1 MVKITRNHKSY
12 LRILLLLSITIA
24 SMFSLFVPVKASEK
38 VDRVYDYTNSLSDE
52 QEQELEDLVEK
63 YYNKSNYNFLIVIT
77 DTLSEYS
84 YDSSGNS
91 DTDCELY
98 SVAFYESFQETYEQK
113 YPNCA
118 ILAID
123 IKNRY
128 AYVSGFGELK
138 TQLDDNRCDLV
149 FKKITPQLKRDKWFA
164 ACKKYVHQAYN
175 YSKFKEGIDPGNI
188 FYNTF
193 LQLGIALVIGGVV
206 IAVLIIN
213 SGGKMTVSAMTYL
226 DENNSRV
233 VAQHDH
239 YVRTSTHRTKRSSSS
254 SSGGS
259 SSGGGGSSHS
269 GSGGHF

>member
-1 MVKITRNHKSY
+1 MVKIIRNHKSY

-38 VDRVYDYTNSLSDE
+38 VDRIYDYTNSLSDE
-52 QEQELEDLVEK
+52 QEQELEDLAEK

-77 DTLSEYS
+77 NTLSEYS
-84 YDSSGNS
+84 YDSTGNS
-91 DTDCELY
+91 DADCRLY
-98 SVAFYESFQETYEQK
+98 SVAFQESFQETYEQK

-128 AYVSGFGELK
+128 AYVSGYGELK
-138 TQLDDNRCDLV
+138 TQLDDNRSDLV
-149 FKKITPQLKRDKWFA
+149 LKKITPQLKRDKWFSV
-164 ACKKYVHQAYN
+164 CKNYIYQAYN
-175 YSKFKEGIDPGNI
+175 YSQFNEGIDPGSL

-213 SGGKMTVSAMTYL
+213 SGGKMTASAMTYL

-239 YVRTSTHRTKRSSSS
+239 YVRTSTHRTKRSS
-254 SSGGS
+254 GGS
-259 SSGGGGSSHS
+259 SSGSGGSSHS
-269 GSGGHF
+269 GSGVHF